1 MKKDRL
7 STFLGCTS
15 PLSPLMLASAGFLL
29 FVSDLCLKNYVLYNK
44 LDALK
49 KIMTLLSILMCIV
62 LAIEATGSVKNRKS
76 VKLENKKNV
85 NYHHRLHAC
94 NLKKYS
100 TKQKPIPFPYC
111 SVRI

>member
-15 PLSPLMLASAGFLL
+15 PLSPLMLASAGFVL

-85 NYHHRLHAC
+85 CIVCMHVTLRNIVQNK
-94 NLKKYS
+94 NL
-100 TKQKPIPFPYC
+100 FP
-111 SVRI
+111 SPTAQ